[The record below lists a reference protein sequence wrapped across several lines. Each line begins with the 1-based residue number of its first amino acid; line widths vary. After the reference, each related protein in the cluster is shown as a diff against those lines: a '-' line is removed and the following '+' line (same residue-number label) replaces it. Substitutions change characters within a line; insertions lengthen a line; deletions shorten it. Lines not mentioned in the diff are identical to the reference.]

1 MSKDK
6 GDGIDACASKSVS
19 KKASVCFLSKDYF
32 MKKTVLTLSA
42 AAIFAAAAF
51 AQGAGFSA
59 ETLNSQTAAETLS
72 ENADDQTLSAQEI
85 SKSIENVDGIKI
97 FAEVLKSSSEKIS
110 DIASETGVTVL
121 APIDTVADTGRISQN
136 IADYIVPEKLTKESL
151 ESKTSVKAVSG
162 KELPVEVKD
171 SEILI
176 NNVAV
181 AGLSDSSDENVS
193 VLRLSSNFTETSVA
207 LSK

>member
-1 MSKDK
+1 
-6 GDGIDACASKSVS
+6 
-19 KKASVCFLSKDYF
+19 

-42 AAIFAAAAF
+42 AALFAAAAF
-51 AQGAGFSA
+51 AQVTGFPA
-59 ETLNSQTAAETLS
+59 ETLNSRTAAETLS

-110 DIASETGVTVL
+110 DIASEPGVTVL
-121 APIDTVADTGRISQN
+121 APIDAVADAGRISQN

>member
-1 MSKDK
+1 
-6 GDGIDACASKSVS
+6 
-19 KKASVCFLSKDYF
+19 

-42 AAIFAAAAF
+42 AVLFAAATF
-51 AQGAGFSA
+51 AQGTGFSA

-110 DIASETGVTVL
+110 DIASEPGITVL
-121 APIDTVADTGRISQN
+121 APIDAVADTGKISQN

-162 KELPVEVKD
+162 KELPVKVKG

-193 VLRLSSNFTETSVA
+193 ILRLSSNFTETSVA
-207 LSK
+207 LAK

>member
-1 MSKDK
+1 
-6 GDGIDACASKSVS
+6 
-19 KKASVCFLSKDYF
+19 

-121 APIDTVADTGRISQN
+121 APIDAVADTGRISQN
-136 IADYIVPEKLTKESL
+136 IADYIVPEMLTKENL
-151 ESKTSVKAVSG
+151 EAKKTVQTLSG
-162 KELPVEVKD
+162 KTLPVEVKE
-171 SEILI
+171 SKVFI
-176 NNVAV
+176 NDIEV
-181 AGLSDSSDENVS
+181 AGLADSADDKVA
-193 VLRLSSNFTETSVA
+193 VLRLANNFSEAASVA
-207 LSK
+207 IAE